1 MKTTSA
7 AVLALGLFATA
18 SVAALEAGVLRLQRP
33 AGQTPYAE
41 IALTDSAS
49 IDPASVRARLATPEG
64 YRVAGMRYLP
74 SLRSISLTPQ
84 ATADGRVVLR
94 VDGLPSSSEVDE
106 LDLLLLV
113 GDRVSLD
120 LKEYRVDLRGAG
132 RDFAPT
138 MAGTRLAAT
147 KPGSSPPASARAPAA
162 TAATLGSAAVQSAQP
177 AAQGAEPDERLR
189 SQVEQALAA
198 WTKAWSERNVDAYLS
213 SYVADYRPPT
223 GRLSHAEWQRQRRQ
237 RIGSK
242 QSIEVAISA
251 VQLRE
256 RGDAVIATFQQRYR
270 GDELSEN
277 SRKRLVLVRQQDRW
291 LIQEEAEL
299 R

>member
-1 MKTTSA
+1 MKTTHA
-7 AVLALGLFATA
+7 AVLALGMIATA
-18 SVAALEAGVLRLQRP
+18 SAAALEVGVLHLHRP

-49 IDPASVRARLATPEG
+49 IDPASIRARLATPEG

-74 SLRSISLTPQ
+74 ALRSISLTSQ

-94 VDGLPSSSEVDE
+94 VDGLPSSSEVGE
-106 LDLLLLV
+106 LDLLVLV

-120 LKEYRVDLRGAG
+120 LKEYRVDLRGVG
-132 RDFAPT
+132 REFPPQ
-138 MAGTRLAAT
+138 MAGTRLAEA
-147 KPGSSPPASARAPAA
+147 KPGPSLPAAARAPGAGA
-162 TAATLGSAAVQSAQP
+162 SAPVSAAVQTAQRG
-177 AAQGAEPDERLR
+177 AQGAEPDQQFR

-198 WTKAWSERNVDAYLS
+198 WAKAWSERNVEAYLS

-223 GRLSHAEWQRQRRQ
+223 GRLSHADWERQRRQ
-237 RIGSK
+237 RIESK

-251 VQLRE
+251 VQLRQ
-256 RGDAVIATFQQRYR
+256 RGEAVVATFQQRYR
-270 GDELSEN
+270 GDELTEN